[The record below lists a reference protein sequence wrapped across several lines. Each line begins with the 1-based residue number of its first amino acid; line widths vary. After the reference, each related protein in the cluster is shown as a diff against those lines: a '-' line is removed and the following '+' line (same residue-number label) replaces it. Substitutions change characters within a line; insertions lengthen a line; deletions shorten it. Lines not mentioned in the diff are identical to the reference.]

1 MKQVKMN
8 VEQTKFEGVSE
19 KERKMRHR
27 KFEGCIAAIAS
38 VVSGALTVAV
48 NVAAGEKPFKDVG
61 KAVAETFV
69 LDMAGFHIVDGIME
83 FITKD

>member
-8 VEQTKFEGVSE
+8 IEQTKFEGVSE
-19 KERKMRHR
+19 KERKMRSR
-27 KFEGCIAAIAS
+27 KLEGCIAVVSS

-48 NVAAGEKPFKDVG
+48 NVAAGEKPFKGVG
-61 KAVAETFV
+61 KSMTETFV